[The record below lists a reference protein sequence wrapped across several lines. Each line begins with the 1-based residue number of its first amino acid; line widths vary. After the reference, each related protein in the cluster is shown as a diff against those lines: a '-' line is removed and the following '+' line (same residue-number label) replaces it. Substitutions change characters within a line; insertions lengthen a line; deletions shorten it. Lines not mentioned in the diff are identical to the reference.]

1 MLILLLHWMKRLNLS
16 VGVFI
21 LDSLAIVCSVII
33 SNKHGQRK
41 SSTSISHAYFSTHW
55 IEKHNL
61 SALVLGGFVII
72 FDVIAWV
79 TRRDPSKFHK
89 LKTCQTNQQ
98 QKGSWIGLYFDLS
111 FIDQPKKH
119 CSHRISELIFRKCAS
134 KFSSIDQILW
144 GLENNQIW
152 RFEGKK
158 NVYFYFR

>member
-1 MLILLLHWMKRLNLS
+1 MSNFNITCLFSYSIGWKGLIW

-98 QKGSWIGLYFDLS
+98 QKGSCIGLYFDQS
-111 FIDQPKKH
+111 FIDQPEKH
-119 CSHRISELIFRKCAS
+119 LLTHTEFLNLFSENMPRSFLLLTKYCEA
-134 KFSSIDQILW
+134 
-144 GLENNQIW
+144 
-152 RFEGKK
+152 
-158 NVYFYFR
+158 

>member
-98 QKGSWIGLYFDLS
+98 QKGSCIGLYFDLS
-111 FIDQPKKH
+111 FIDQPEKH
-119 CSHRISELIFRKCAS
+119 LLTEWASLTQNFWTYFQKMWLEIF
-134 KFSSIDQILW
+134 FFWPNILRPW
-144 GLENNQIW
+144 
-152 RFEGKK
+152 K
-158 NVYFYFR
+158 